1 MKNNKRADTIAW
13 IIIAVFI
20 LSFAMLGIVN
30 VLDYNQSVSDNY
42 EKETDLYILKS
53 NSDNILKRLNIDGIQ
68 ENEKFYV
75 FKDKTTNEYKVM
87 TWSTN
92 EKYKYVDKDGNNV
105 DPTNAVW
112 KTFTREFTKKIDI
125 LRYDIKPPE
134 ISNRIFHFDAT
145 NINWLNNSNSWI
157 VDEQTISVWKDIATS
172 NWEQNAVDKDIL
184 PDTTKYTSQLP
195 TYNEK
200 WLNWMPMV
208 EFNWVDQQL
217 AMNLHQDINNDW
229 DCNAQKYFKEKS
241 FAIVFKTWDDIEN
254 AQMIYEQWWA
264 ATWYNFM
271 IEDWDVWAWVHNISN
286 KTGYSCTTFNNPSD
300 TNYYFEW
307 DSWHKYK
314 SVRLWEVRPNTIYFV
329 MVVQDSTHIVRTHA
343 NEIDDI
349 KQNLT
354 THDKYIDSQNRLKIY
369 LNGNLV
375 NETDHVDPQ
384 PEHSY
389 WALWNIYRWNVS
401 TAEYLKWNDPV
412 IDDVNTS
419 EKAYF
424 KWWIWELISW
434 NHALTE
440 NEIRWIQNYFSQKWL
455 WGKRSIRYDIVETD
469 IKEFKQY

>member
-53 NSDNILKRLNIDGIQ
+53 NSDNILKRLNIDWIQ

-75 FKDKTTNEYKVM
+75 FKDQSTNEYKVL
-87 TWSTN
+87 TWATN

-134 ISNRIFHFDAT
+134 INNLVLHLDAT
-145 NINWLNNSNSWI
+145 NINWLNNSNSWMI
-157 VDEQTISVWKDIATS
+157 DGQTISVWKNIA
-172 NWEQNAVDKDIL
+172 WWWRPDAVDKINL
-184 PDTTKYTSQLP
+184 PTTANYTSLLP
-195 TYNEK
+195 NYSID
-200 WLNWMPMV
+200 WLNLKPMV
-208 EFNWVDQQL
+208 EFNWEQMLWFSAHRDFNSDL
-217 AMNLHQDINNDW
+217 L
-229 DCNAQKYFKEKS
+229 CNHPERYFTERS
-241 FAIVFKTWDDIEN
+241 LAIVFKTSDDLTSKQI
-254 AQMIYEQWWA
+254 IYEEGWWA
-264 ATWYNFM
+264 IWYNFS
-271 IEDWDVWAWVHNISN
+271 IEWWDVWSSVHNKAYNFWWVCS
-286 KTGYSCTTFNNPSD
+286 
-300 TNYYFEW
+300 TNREINTR
-307 DSWHKYK
+307 DSWHTFK
-314 SVRLWEVRPNTIYFV
+314 SINLWEVRPNTIYFI
-329 MVVQDSTHIVRTHA
+329 MIVQDSSHFD
-343 NEIDDI
+343 NYW
-349 KQNLT
+349 NP
-354 THDKYIDSQNRLKIY
+354 IDSQNRLKIY
-369 LNGNLV
+369 LNWVLA
-375 NETDHVDPQ
+375 NEIDHVDPM
-384 PEHSY
+384 PEHMY
-389 WALWNIYRWNVS
+389 WWLWNIYYWNVS
-401 TAEYLKWNDPV
+401 WKTWDTLR
-412 IDDVNTS
+412 DVWYPAS
-419 EKAYF
+419 SRSVKAYF

>member
-134 ISNRIFHFDAT
+134 ISNIVFHFDAT
-145 NINWLNNSNSWI
+145 NIDLDNNS
-157 VDEQTISVWKDIATS
+157 TISDWGLVSTWKNKVATWVWDF
-172 NWEQNAVDKDIL
+172 VDKDTVNTWRTIQ
-184 PDTTKYTSQLP
+184 YSSNLP
-195 TYNEK
+195 TFNEE

-208 EFNWVDQQL
+208 EFNWTDQML
-217 AMNLHQDINNDW
+217 AINSNWLLNNDRDW
-229 DCNAQKYFKEKS
+229 YANRVYMEKS
-241 FAIVFKTWDDIEN
+241 YAIVFKTSDNIEDP
-254 AQMIYEQWWA
+254 QVIYEQWWA
-264 ATWYNFM
+264 ATWYNFY
-271 IEDWDVWAWVHNISN
+271 IQDGNVWAWVLNYGTSAYAE
-286 KTGYSCTTFNNPSD
+286 TDYSPTD

-307 DSWHKYK
+307 DSWHNQK
-314 SVRLWEVRPNTIYFV
+314 SVKLDEVRPNTIYFI
-329 MVVQDSTHIVRTHA
+329 MIVQDSTHLNRTA
-343 NEIDDI
+343 RPIIEDI
-349 KQNLT
+349 K
-354 THDKYIDSQNRLKIY
+354 DKRYIDTQNRLKIY
-369 LNGNLV
+369 LNWVLA
-375 NETDHVDPQ
+375 NETDHVDAM
-384 PEHSY
+384 PEHFY
-389 WALWNIYRWNVS
+389 AWMWNVFAWS
-401 TAEYLKWNDPV
+401 VTPAKPTLTLFND
-412 IDDVNTS
+412 ISASD
-419 EKAYF
+419 KAYF